1 LTNLNTVVDIYFP
14 AESAEKV
21 QEGVDIGSPYSY
33 LQVSAAVEG
42 NDLTFHWRLST
53 ELLEYAR

>member
-1 LTNLNTVVDIYFP
+1 MVDIYFP